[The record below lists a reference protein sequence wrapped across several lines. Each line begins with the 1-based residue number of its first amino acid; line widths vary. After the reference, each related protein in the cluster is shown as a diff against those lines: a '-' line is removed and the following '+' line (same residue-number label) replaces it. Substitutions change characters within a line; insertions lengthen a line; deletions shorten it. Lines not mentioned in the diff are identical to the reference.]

1 MAVSSSAPASTLES
15 TIDEYASLLER
26 LSPENREKIHRDLL
40 VVQDRRADCC
50 IDPQVLNPLS

>member
-26 LSPENREKIHRDLL
+26 LSPENREKIHLDLVFVRDRL
-40 VVQDRRADCC
+40 ADC
-50 IDPQVLNPLS
+50 